1 MFVVIENEKH
11 SREKKGKKYGEKNV
25 KLTQIHKHINRD
37 TLTHTHIHIEGCVMC
52 VEKVLQKLKV

>member
-25 KLTQIHKHINRD
+25 KLTQIHKHI
-37 TLTHTHIHIEGCVMC
+37 
-52 VEKVLQKLKV
+52 LKDV